1 MKIDLKTAQA
11 LTSEEAQDTL
21 LLFRNL
27 GDDPLAI
34 QESFR
39 GLFPKKIAEALGELR
54 ALRRRA
60 TTKFSLGLDMFFTKE
75 QLQQSSS
82 EAVAAYRAQR
92 YADAGVKE
100 VWDPCCGIGSDA
112 IAMAKLGMKVHL
124 SDKEPSAVHFSEENA
139 KVYGVEA
146 SMDFRELD
154 CSENPEEIG
163 DGVLFLD
170 PSRRRGSRRI
180 MSPEDWSPNPEK
192 VAALIAG
199 RPGVGVKLSPAVNI
213 ETLCEIYPEPDEIE
227 VISLKGEAKETMFWY
242 GSLAGDEKRRATA
255 LPAGESYAGAEHGQ
269 AEVGDFGG
277 YFYDPD
283 PALVHAGLLG
293 AFAAEKELNT
303 VDPEIA
309 YLSGAKP
316 VFSPFL
322 DTFQVLAVEAL
333 DPRKMRKVLR
343 ELEVGSM
350 QVRKRGIAERP
361 LTLEQRL
368 LPKSFGDRRITLLAA
383 RVGDRHLGVVAEQLE
398 EE

>member
-1 MKIDLKTAQA
+1 MKIDLKTARA
-11 LTSEEAQDTL
+11 LTSEEAQETL

-60 TTKFSLGLDMFFTKE
+60 TTKFSRGLDMFFTKE

-82 EAVAAYRAQR
+82 ESVACYRAR
-92 YADAGVKE
+92 RFREAGVEE

-112 IAMAKLGMKVHL
+112 IALARLGIRVHL
-124 SDKEPSAVHFSEENA
+124 SDKDPSAVHFAEANA
-139 KVYGVEA
+139 RVYGVDGL
-146 SMDFRELD
+146 DFRELD
-154 CSENPEEIG
+154 CGEQPEEIG
-163 DGVLFLD
+163 PGVIFLD

-180 MSPEDWSPNPEK
+180 MSPEDWSPAPERI
-192 VAALIAG
+192 AALLAG
-199 RPGVGVKLSPAVNI
+199 RPGAGLKLSPAVAI
-213 ETLCEIYPEPDEIE
+213 DQLLEIYPEPDEIE
-227 VISLKGEAKETMFWY
+227 VISLKGEAKETVFWY
-242 GSLAGDEKRRATA
+242 GCLACGSGRRATS
-255 LPAGESYAGAEHGQ
+255 LPAEASYAGAEH
-269 AEVGDFGG
+269 ARAPVGDFGP
-277 YFYDPD
+277 FLHDPD

-293 AFAAEKELNT
+293 AFAEERSLRT

-309 YLSGAKP
+309 YLAGDEP

-322 DTFQVLAVEAL
+322 DTFRVLAVEAL

-343 ELEVGSM
+343 ELGVGSM
-350 QVRKRGIAERP
+350 QIRKRGIAERP

-368 LPKSFGDRRITLLAA
+368 LPKRFGDRRITLLAA
-383 RVGDRHLGVVAEQLE
+383 RVGDRHLGVVAEPAE
-398 EE
+398 EA

>member
-60 TTKFSLGLDMFFTKE
+60 TTKFSRGLDMFFTKE

-82 EAVAAYRAQR
+82 EAVAAYRAERYQR
-92 YADAGVKE
+92 AGVKE
-100 VWDPCCGIGSDA
+100 VWDPCCGIGSDS
-112 IAMAKLGMKVHL
+112 IAMAKLGIQVHA
-124 SDKEPSAVHFSEENA
+124 SDKEPSAVHFCEANA
-139 KVYGVEA
+139 KVYEA
-146 SMDFRELD
+146 EGIDCREHD
-154 CSENPEEIG
+154 CGEEPEGIG
-163 DGVLFLD
+163 EGALFLD

-180 MSPEDWSPNPEK
+180 MSPEDWSPNPAA
-192 VAALIAG
+192 VAKLLEG
-199 RPGVGVKLSPAVNI
+199 RPGAGVKLSPAVDLD
-213 ETLCEIYPEPDEIE
+213 TLCEIYPEPDEIE

-242 GSLAGDEKRRATA
+242 GCLASDQKRRATA

-293 AFAAEKELNT
+293 AFAEEKQLNT

-309 YLSGAKP
+309 YLSGADA

-322 DTFQVLAVEAL
+322 DTFKVLAVEAL
-333 DPRKMRKVLR
+333 DPR
-343 ELEVGSM
+343 EVWKLLGRLGVGRR
-350 QVRKRGIAERP
+350 QVGERGVAGRR

-383 RVGDRHLGVVAEQLE
+383 RVGDRHLGVVAEQIE